1 MALWTTAQDSSP
13 EPLLFAVLLRPQSK
27 EAVCF
32 LLRVR
37 GGGETAIRL
46 PKVSVLL
53 YDSAYLM
60 RRCDLAGMTRNVWID
75 VLLLWGRGE
84 GKSMHL
90 ASSLAPISSL
100 PSRSHPHPHSV

>member
-32 LLRVR
+32 LLREGR
-37 GGGETAIRL
+37 GETAIRL

-60 RRCDLAGMTRNVWID
+60 RRWDLAGMTRNVWID